1 MPKWR
6 TPCVLMMSTSLST
19 TSYFWAGGW
28 GAAYDLGYS
37 PVLGEKISE
46 AYYAEG
52 SPVIGGVCHGV
63 LGFINAKDDAGNALD
78 LRTPHDRRD

>member
-1 MPKWR
+1 MENYKPIDDVDF
-6 TPCVLMMSTSLST
+6 TEYDVVFL
-19 TSYFWAGGW
+19 AGGW

-52 SPVIGGVCHGV
+52 EPIIGGVCHGV
-63 LGFINAKDDAGNALD
+63 LGLINAKDNAGNLLISPVAA
-78 LRTPHDRRD
+78 